1 MALLGDRNIISYTY
15 HRQTGWYNR
24 QSTSWGEVSTDYRIT
39 VVPKRSDSL
48 IVIKYQFGTSTPTMH
63 ALNQHRIY
71 NVTDSSVPNEPTQG
85 SGQNRALAHCTTR
98 GQYNADN
105 ARNINMT
112 ASLAS
117 WSGTKVF
124 TVHTCSWNSD
134 VVRHLHSAGNSS
146 PTVHWS
152 NHLWAEAWEL
162 EDI

>member
-1 MALLGDRNIISYTY
+1 MAFLGDRNIISYTY

-24 QSTSWGEVSTDYRIT
+24 GSTAWGEVSTAYRIS
-39 VVPKRSDSL
+39 VVPKRSDSH
-48 IVIKYQFGTSTPTMH
+48 IIIKYQFNTSTPTMH

-71 NVTDSSVPNEPTQG
+71 NVTDSSVPDEPSQSG
-85 SGQNRALAHCTTR
+85 SRALAHCTTR

-112 ASLAS
+112 ASLPA

-124 TVHTCSWNSD
+124 TVHTKSWSND
-134 VVRHLHSAGNSS
+134 LVRHLHSAGNSDA
-146 PTVHWS
+146 TVHWS